1 MKKLVII
8 GNWKM
13 NKTFTDTQT
22 FLNELDVQLQL
33 KEDKLVDNVTYG
45 IASPYTNL
53 AAFRDYKNTNLHLA
67 AQDVSV
73 HEKGAYTGE
82 VSADMLKDLNV
93 KYVVLGHSER
103 RSYHNESSEL
113 VNQKAKVVLEK
124 GMTPVICVGETLEE
138 YEQGITKEVIKKQVE
153 ESLKDLNLSKIVL
166 AYEPIWAIGTGKVA
180 TPEIAQDV
188 CEYIRS
194 LTSDKLVI
202 QYGGSVSPT
211 NIESLASQKDIDGF
225 LVGGA
230 SLEASNFVKLLTLG
244 K

>member
-13 NKTFTDTQT
+13 NKTFSEAQE
-22 FLNELDVQLQL
+22 FIKEFGQIYKEERLNVA
-33 KEDKLVDNVTYG
+33 KGVKFAIAAPFVD
-45 IASPYTNL
+45 L
-53 AAFRDYKNTNLHLA
+53 AAFKSNKYKALQLA
-67 AQDVSV
+67 AQNMSNK
-73 HEKGAYTGE
+73 EGGAFTGE
-82 VSADMLKDLNV
+82 ISPSMLVDLGV

-103 RSYHNESSEL
+103 RTYYHEDDQFIYE
-113 VNQKAKVVLEK
+113 KAKLALEH

-138 YEQGITKEVIKKQVE
+138 YEAGKTKEVVKAQIEKSVQ
-153 ESLKDLNLSKIVL
+153 DLDLTKIIV

-188 CEYIRS
+188 CAYIHKI
-194 LTSDKLVI
+194 TSKKLIV
-202 QYGGSVSPT
+202 QYGGSVSPK
-211 NIESLASQKDIDGF
+211 NIAELSTQKDIDGF

-230 SLEASNFVKLLTLG
+230 SLEASSFMKLLTLG